1 MNEYFDFNLEPGR
14 LLLKEKYN
22 YKEPEI
28 SVIVPFYEDVNYIG
42 QTVNSILNQTYPYFE
57 LLIIDDGS
65 KDKKSLE
72 KLEEIKTLDE
82 RIKIYHKKNEGLA
95 ATRDYGATKAS
106 NKTKYLMFIDSD
118 DLIEKTF
125 LECGYWTLE
134 TNKDASWAYSDSIG
148 FDKLSYT
155 WNKWFD
161 SDKMNKVNDLISAA
175 IIRKKDFFEVN
186 GYELKEKNIN
196 EDWNLW
202 LKLIAK
208 GKYPVHMSYYGQW
221 YRRKDSGELVKSK
234 ENKKRA
240 LEIINNTVKTI
251 KKRVEAIQYPKFD
264 YNYDEI
270 IEKLDSIIIPEK
282 NTNTKINILMIIPWM
297 IIGGADKFYLELIKR
312 LDKEKYNVSVI
323 TTEININTLRQQFEK
338 YSTVYDL
345 TSFLNQKYWY
355 AFVNYIIQKNNINL
369 IINSNSEVGYS
380 FLPLIK
386 AKHSNIPIID
396 YVHMEE
402 WYNRN
407 GGYSRD
413 SNAVCSVIDKTLTC
427 NENSKKILI
436 EEYKRK
442 IDEVETVYIGVDE
455 KNFNPEKYNKNEFKE
470 KYNIPKNKKI
480 IGYICRIVEQKRPFL
495 LLEIINKLRNKDYMF
510 IIAGEGNLLDDM
522 KNKAKAMGLIDNI
535 IFLGNIDKIQEIY
548 SMCDITINC
557 SIKEGIAISSYESLA
572 MDVPVISSDVG
583 GQKELINNEVGIIV
597 PCLQD
602 EKDINNY
609 NYKDEEIESYVLA
622 IKDMISNLSKYKG
635 KCRERVLKEFS
646 LNNMIETISNIF
658 EEVIEKSSLE
668 KINNGKDLLKQENV
682 CKELITKTF
691 LELKNNYIWEVNNY
705 KNYYFYGENYKLS
718 LYKEKMWNF
727 ALYRFIITVLQKL
740 KITKIFKKRGNK

>member
-1 MNEYFDFNLEPGR
+1 MNEYFDFNLEPGK
-14 LLLKEKYN
+14 LLIKEKYN

-28 SVIVPFYEDVNYIG
+28 SVIVPFYNDVEYIE

-65 KDKKSLE
+65 KDKKSLD
-72 KLEEIKTLDE
+72 KLEEIKSLDE
-82 RIKIYHKKNEGLA
+82 RIKIFHKQNEGLA
-95 ATRDYGATKAS
+95 ATRDYGAAKAS
-106 NKTKYLMFIDSD
+106 KKTKYLMFIDSD

-134 TNKDASWAYSDSIG
+134 TNKDASWTYSDSIG
-148 FDKLSYT
+148 FDKLTYT

-161 SDKMNKVNDLISAA
+161 SDKMKKVNDLISAA
-175 IIRKKDFFEVN
+175 MIRKEDFFEVN
-186 GYELKEKNIN
+186 GYELKEKKVN

-240 LEIINNTVKTI
+240 LEIINNTSKTI
-251 KKRVEAIQYPKFD
+251 KNRVEAIQYPRFD
-264 YNYDEI
+264 YNYDKI
-270 IEKLDSIIIPEK
+270 IKDFESIVIPEK
-282 NTNTKINILMIIPWM
+282 NKDEKINLLMIIPWM
-297 IIGGADKFYLELIKR
+297 ITGGADKFNLELIKR
-312 LDKEKYNVSVI
+312 LDKEKYNVTVI

-355 AFVNYIIQKNNINL
+355 AFVSYIIQKNNINL

-386 AKHSNIPIID
+386 ANYSNIPIID

-413 SNAVCSVIDKTLTC
+413 SSAVCSVIDKTLTC
-427 NENSKKILI
+427 NKNSRKVLLEK
-436 EEYKRK
+436 YKRK
-442 IDEVETVYIGVDE
+442 PDEVETVYIGVDE
-455 KNFNPEKYNKNEFKE
+455 KEFDPEKYNKDEIKE
-470 KYNIPKNKKI
+470 KYNVPKDKKI
-480 IGYICRIVEQKRPFL
+480 IGYICRITEQKRPFL
-495 LLEIINKLRNKDYMF
+495 LLEIIKKLHNNDYLF
-510 IIAGEGNLLDDM
+510 IVAGDGNLLNDM
-522 KNKAKAMGLIDNI
+522 KNKSDAMGISDDI
-535 IFLGNIDKIQEIY
+535 MFLGNIDKIQEIY

-557 SIKEGIAISSYESLA
+557 SIKEGLSISSYESLA

-597 PCLQD
+597 SCLQD
-602 EKDINNY
+602 EKEINNY
-609 NYKDEEIESYVLA
+609 NYKDEEIENYVLA

-635 KCRERVLKEFS
+635 KCRDRVSKNFS
-646 LNNMIETISNIF
+646 LDNMIKNISSIF
-658 EEVIEKSSLE
+658 EKVVEEPSVE
-668 KINNGKDLLKQENV
+668 KIDNGKELLKQENV
-682 CKELITKTF
+682 CMELITKTF
-691 LELKNNYIWEVNNY
+691 LELKNNYIWKVNNY
-705 KNYYFYGENYKLS
+705 RNYYSYGENYRLA

-727 ALYRFIITVLQKL
+727 APYRFIISVLHKL
-740 KITKIFKKRGNK
+740 KKSINL